1 MDFGS
6 ECFIVE
12 TVTDCDAVTDE
23 SVLYHPFQT
32 FHPEPSNYGLTIH
45 ENSFTP
51 ALSDNLQFDDVNSG
65 KKLIHTGLLLQGMAK
80 KVKHVFSF
88 PSIVTSQQSND
99 YRPTTPRNSPALS
112 DNLQFDDVNSDLQQ
126 QEECELDDLYDFRYL
141 KRAVEISLR
150 RLERAAASRSREE
163 FRLAL
168 PLFTDRVMLLVRHCV
183 EDIDNNVAETPRL

>member
-23 SVLYHPFQT
+23 SVLYHPFQK
-32 FHPEPSNYGLTIH
+32 
-45 ENSFTP
+45 NSFTP

-112 DNLQFDDVNSDLQQ
+112 DNLQFDDVNSVTSQQSNDYRPTTPNLQQ

>member
-51 ALSDNLQFDDVNSG
+51 ALSDNLQFDDVNS
-65 KKLIHTGLLLQGMAK
+65 
-80 KVKHVFSF
+80 
-88 PSIVTSQQSND
+88 VTSQQSND

-112 DNLQFDDVNSDLQQ
+112 DNLQFDDVNSVTSQQSNDYRPTTPNLQQ

>member
-23 SVLYHPFQT
+23 SVLYHPFQK
-32 FHPEPSNYGLTIH
+32 
-45 ENSFTP
+45 NSFTP
-51 ALSDNLQFDDVNSG
+51 ALSDNLQFDDVNS
-65 KKLIHTGLLLQGMAK
+65 
-80 KVKHVFSF
+80 
-88 PSIVTSQQSND
+88 VTSQQSND

-112 DNLQFDDVNSDLQQ
+112 DNLQFDDVNSVTSQQSNDYRPTTPNLQQ

>member
-45 ENSFTP
+45 ENSFT
-51 ALSDNLQFDDVNSG
+51 
-65 KKLIHTGLLLQGMAK
+65 
-80 KVKHVFSF
+80 
-88 PSIVTSQQSND
+88 
-99 YRPTTPRNSPALS
+99 PALS

>member
-1 MDFGS
+1 MKYVVYTFIFYFILGS

-45 ENSFTP
+45 KNSYSP
-51 ALSDNLQFDDVNSG
+51 SVSDNLQFDDVNS
-65 KKLIHTGLLLQGMAK
+65 
-80 KVKHVFSF
+80 
-88 PSIVTSQQSND
+88 VTSQQSND

-112 DNLQFDDVNSDLQQ
+112 DHPNFSDLQQ

-150 RLERAAASRSREE
+150 RLERAAASRSREDY
-163 FRLAL
+163 RSAI
-168 PLFTDRVMLLVRHCV
+168 PLFTERVLLLVRHCV
-183 EDIDNNVAETPRL
+183 DDIDNNVTETPRL

>member
-51 ALSDNLQFDDVNSG
+51 ALSDNLQFDDVNS
-65 KKLIHTGLLLQGMAK
+65 
-80 KVKHVFSF
+80 
-88 PSIVTSQQSND
+88 VTSQQSND
-99 YRPTTPRNSPALS
+99 YRPTTPN
-112 DNLQFDDVNSDLQQ
+112 LQQ

>member
-1 MDFGS
+1 MKYVVYTFIFYFILGS

-51 ALSDNLQFDDVNSG
+51 ALSDNLQFDDVNS
-65 KKLIHTGLLLQGMAK
+65 
-80 KVKHVFSF
+80 
-88 PSIVTSQQSND
+88 VTSQQSND
-99 YRPTTPRNSPALS
+99 YRPTTPRNSPGLS

>member
-99 YRPTTPRNSPALS
+99 YRPTTPN
-112 DNLQFDDVNSDLQQ
+112 LQQ